1 MMQMDEKRWNLRR
14 TLLAGLLA
22 ACLIGSVAIG
32 VLWPLRFFRDWR
44 DVKPGMTLK
53 EVRAILGGPEVMGV
67 DADGAP
73 LSPAMYTLEDRN
85 ILYVHFKNG
94 AVSSVQIAAGP

>member
-53 EVRAILGGPEVMGV
+53 EVRAILGWPEVMGV
-67 DADGAP
+67 DAAGDP
-73 LSPAMYTLEDRN
+73 LSPAMYTIEDRKV
-85 ILYVHFKNG
+85 LYVHFKDG
-94 AVSSVQIAAGP
+94 AVERVSVGGGP